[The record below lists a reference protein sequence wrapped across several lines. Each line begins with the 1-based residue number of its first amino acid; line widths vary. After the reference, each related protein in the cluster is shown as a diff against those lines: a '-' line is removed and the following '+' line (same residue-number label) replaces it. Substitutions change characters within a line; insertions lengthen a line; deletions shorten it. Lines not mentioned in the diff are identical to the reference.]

1 MTGTSTTPGV
11 DHRTLMWDETADI
24 GDLLDEIDDRDLDAP
39 SLCDG
44 WRVRDV
50 IGHMLYGHTTP
61 IWRIAADMARFRG
74 DVERGS
80 FERSRALAGR
90 CSPAEL
96 RGLWARE
103 IVEGHARRGIS
114 RLIPSKVAFVDHL
127 IHHQDIR
134 RPLGRPRHIPGE
146 RLRAALDLLPVIRTS
161 MFATRPKV
169 RGLRLEA
176 TDVGWAW
183 GAGPLVAG
191 PGEALVMAC
200 GGRRVAL
207 ADLRGDGVAVL
218 AGRLG

>member
-1 MTGTSTTPGV
+1 MTETSTMPGV
-11 DHRTLMWDETADI
+11 DHRKLVWDETADI
-24 GDLLDEIDDRDLDAP
+24 GDLLAELGDADFDSP

-61 IWRIAADMARFRG
+61 LWRIAGDLARVRG

-80 FERSRALAGR
+80 FEQSRALAER
-90 CSPAEL
+90 CPPAEL
-96 RGLWARE
+96 RHLWRRE
-103 IVEGHARRGIS
+103 IVEGHARRGIA
-114 RLIPSKVAFVDHL
+114 RLIPWKVAFVDHL

-134 RPLGRPRHIPGE
+134 RPLDRPRRIPE
-146 RLRAALDLLPVIRTS
+146 ARLRAALDLLPVIRTS
-161 MFATRPKV
+161 MFATRPV
-169 RGLRLEA
+169 VQGLQLVA
-176 TDVGWAW
+176 TDADWTW
-183 GAGPLVAG
+183 GTGPRVAG

-207 ADLRGDGVAVL
+207 AELGGDGVEVL